1 MIATYIDTVSVLE
14 IRIRCFLK
22 RGLSHCCSIENVWE
36 IRPEIGQKIANG
48 WLLFLAL
55 LYYANQN

>member
-1 MIATYIDTVSVLE
+1 M
-14 IRIRCFLK
+14 FLK

-55 LYYANQN
+55 LYMQTKKEYLVLITVKDKS